1 VRIGVGCDHA
11 GFELKQSLATYLGEL
26 GHAVVDVGTH
36 STVPV
41 DYRDCAEA
49 VGAALRQGRADRGIL
64 ICGSAVGASVAA
76 NKLSGIRAG
85 LRHDTYSAHQ
95 GVEHDDVNILVMGA
109 RVIGSAL
116 ARELVRAYLEARFTR
131 EERHLRR
138 LAKINA
144 LEQHYTCQE
153 DLEKESSQ

>member
-1 VRIGVGCDHA
+1 
-11 GFELKQSLATYLGEL
+11 
-26 GHAVVDVGTH
+26 
-36 STVPV
+36 
-41 DYRDCAEA
+41 
-49 VGAALRQGRADRGIL
+49 
-64 ICGSAVGASVAA
+64 
-76 NKLSGIRAG
+76 
-85 LRHDTYSAHQ
+85 
-95 GVEHDDVNILVMGA
+95 MGA

>member
-1 VRIGVGCDHA
+1 M
-11 GFELKQSLATYLGEL
+11 
-26 GHAVVDVGTH
+26 
-36 STVPV
+36 
-41 DYRDCAEA
+41 
-49 VGAALRQGRADRGIL
+49 
-64 ICGSAVGASVAA
+64 
-76 NKLSGIRAG
+76 
-85 LRHDTYSAHQ
+85 
-95 GVEHDDVNILVMGA
+95 NILVMGA

-138 LAKINA
+138 LAMINA